1 MTDVLP
7 RELTTGGVM
16 GILRLVHEFFVNRI
30 FSYIVSLLVFAEPS
44 MENDNQPRA
53 NFWVDEQL
61 VSEASLVS
69 NCEKHAEAASGNQT
83 EISTVRSSQSQ
94 NSRKRKISESS
105 CEPGM
110 QNVFFF

>member
-1 MTDVLP
+1 
-7 RELTTGGVM
+7 
-16 GILRLVHEFFVNRI
+16 
-30 FSYIVSLLVFAEPS
+30 

-69 NCEKHAEAASGNQT
+69 NCEKNAEAASGNQT

-110 QNVFFF
+110 QNVFFFSSYSLTITHLLPISKGRGDC